1 MLNDSKEMDLSGLPV
16 GTSTSE
22 KPHRVGLVAA
32 SRFPAPRG
40 SQVHIG
46 EMAGALA
53 RAGEEVH
60 LIAPLDPRTPQ
71 DVYIRHPLSR
81 MAKFRPRPSVSG
93 LHLLER
99 PFFDALLVG
108 RLLQVVRQ
116 QNLEVL
122 HAHNY
127 EALAASLL
135 VRGMLGVKVIYH
147 AHNVAEDELP
157 LYSPSWL
164 ESSVRGAGRR
174 LDSWMPAMADAV
186 VSLSADVRD
195 HLVGRGV
202 PADRI
207 WVIPPGL
214 DPRPFQSARRQK
226 RSRSV
231 VFAGNCDGYQNLP
244 HLFRAWEIVA
254 GLDPKAELRVVTHAR
269 GAALKRWR
277 AASLGARV
285 RFVEAETLSEVAD
298 ELGRARVGVS
308 PRGSWSGFPIKILN
322 YMAAGLPT
330 VALAGSAKGVVDG
343 VTGWVVD
350 SESPEAF
357 AAALIEALG
366 DSGESSRRGAE
377 AYRRL
382 REKHSWDMLIDPLL
396 ECSRA
401 VEGLEELRL
410 FPQPDTEG
418 APQASAAN
426 FSLRQ
431 VPSER
436 FPL

>member
-1 MLNDSKEMDLSGLPV
+1 MAVVDTPRADSRPNSAMAR
-16 GTSTSE
+16 
-22 KPHRVGLVAA
+22 RVGIVAA

-46 EMAGALA
+46 EMATALA
-53 RAGEEVH
+53 HAGEEVH
-60 LIAPLDPRTPQ
+60 LVAPLDPRAPAGIYQ
-71 DVYIRHPLSR
+71 RHPLSR

-108 RLLQVVRQ
+108 RLFQVVRQ
-116 QNLEVL
+116 QGLEIL

-135 VRGMLGVKVIYH
+135 VRGVLGVKVVYH

-164 ESSVRGAGRR
+164 ASSVRASARR
-174 LDSWMPAMADAV
+174 MDGVLPAMADAV
-186 VSLSADVRD
+186 VALSPDVRD

-202 PADRI
+202 SADRI

-214 DPRPFQSARRQK
+214 DTVPFQSARRQ
-226 RSRSV
+226 RRMRSV
-231 VFAGNCDGYQNLP
+231 VFAGNCDGYQNLQ

-254 GLDPKAELRVVTHAR
+254 ARDPKAELRVVTHAR

-277 AASLGARV
+277 SAGLADRI
-285 RFVEAETLSEVAD
+285 RFVEAHTLSEVAD
-298 ELGRARVGVS
+298 ELGQARVGVS
-308 PRGSWSGFPIKILN
+308 PRESWSGFPIKNLN

-330 VALAGSAKGVVDG
+330 VALAGSAKGVRDG
-343 VTGWVVD
+343 ATGWVVPSD
-350 SESPEAF
+350 EPEDF
-357 AAALIEALG
+357 ASCMIEALAHAE
-366 DSGESSRRGAE
+366 ESSRRGAA
-377 AYRRL
+377 AYRQVL
-382 REKHSWDMLIDPLL
+382 HEHCWTKLIDPLL
-396 ECSRA
+396 ECSRV
-401 VEGLEELRL
+401 VEGQQRL
-410 FPQPDTEG
+410 HLVPPSDGRGLAMTDRG
-418 APQASAAN
+418 D
-426 FSLRQ
+426 FSLQR
-431 VPSER
+431 VSSER